1 MIVQDKENQ
10 LDYYGAVQ
18 FRTDGKQMSLAKYPG
33 VTMTNNAW
41 GTMFKPAKSVMDKV
55 GGYDDM
61 PKDFYYHATKL
72 TDGDWLVT
80 DKEGKTLVYTDKKFK
95 KTFVQKEGA
104 EL

>member
-18 FRTDGKQMSLAKYPG
+18 FHTDGKKMSLAKYPG
-33 VTMTNNAW
+33 VTMTNNAF
-41 GTMFKPAKSVMDKV
+41 GAMFKTKSMMNKV
-55 GGYDDM
+55 GSDEDAQ
-61 PKDFYYHATKL
+61 KDFKYDGTKL

-80 DKEGKTLVYTDKKFK
+80 DKEGHTLVYTDKKFEQS
-95 KTFVQKEGA
+95 FVKKEGA